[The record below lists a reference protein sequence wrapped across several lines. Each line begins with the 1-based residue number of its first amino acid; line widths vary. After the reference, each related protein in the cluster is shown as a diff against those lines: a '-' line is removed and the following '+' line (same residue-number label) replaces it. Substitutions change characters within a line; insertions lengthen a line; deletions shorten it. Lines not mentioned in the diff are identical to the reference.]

1 MKKILALL
9 ATIIIPAYVLAQTT
23 VGIFIDQ
30 ANSSIISKDGASL
43 KVGSAGTQGVNVLV
57 DGVSEMTV
65 SATAV
70 TLPTN
75 SLTVT
80 AGNVA
85 ATAGSVSAGTTL
97 AAGTTVTAGTGVT
110 ATTGNVVATAGAVNA
125 GTTMTAGTGI
135 TATAGGVTATA
146 GNITATAGNLV
157 LTAGEI
163 VMAGIST
170 KAAAGSTNADA
181 VALTTPVTYVTG
193 ADDSVGVI
201 LAAGSIG
208 SVRWIYNTVGNKVL
222 KIYPPALDAVN
233 GQTTTT
239 GATSCPAGALCVC
252 TKVAA
257 LTWYCGL

>member
-1 MKKILALL
+1 MKRLITFLAIIAFPLL
-9 ATIIIPAYVLAQTT
+9 VAAESQVKL
-23 VGIFIDQ
+23 FIDTDN
-30 ANSSIISKDGASL
+30 ASVVSKDGSALKLASD
-43 KVGSAGTQGVNVLV
+43 GTQGLNVLV
-57 DGVSEMTV
+57 NGTSEMTV

-75 SLTVT
+75 ALTVT
-80 AGNVA
+80 AGNIA
-85 ATAGSVSAGTTL
+85 ATAGSLTAGKTI
-97 AAGTTVTAGTGVT
+97 TAGTGIT
-110 ATTGNVVATAGAVNA
+110 STTGNVVATAGAVNA
-125 GTTMTAGTGI
+125 GTSVGAGTTVTAGTGI
-135 TATAGGVTATA
+135 TATT

-181 VALTTPVTYVTG
+181 TALTTPVTYVTG
-193 ADDSVGVI
+193 ADDATGVI
-201 LAAGSIG
+201 LAAGSTG

-233 GQTTTT
+233 GGTVTTD
-239 GATSCPAGALCVC
+239 AASCPAGALCIC

>member
-1 MKKILALL
+1 MKRLITFLAIIAFPLL
-9 ATIIIPAYVLAQTT
+9 VAAESQVKL
-23 VGIFIDQ
+23 FIDTDN
-30 ANSSIISKDGASL
+30 ASVVSKDGSALKLASD
-43 KVGSAGTQGVNVLV
+43 GTQGLNVLV
-57 DGVSEMTV
+57 NGTSEMTV

-75 SLTVT
+75 ALTVT
-80 AGNVA
+80 AGNIA
-85 ATAGSVSAGTTL
+85 ATAGSLTAGTTV
-97 AAGTTVTAGTGVT
+97 AAGTTITAGTGIT
-110 ATTGNVVATAGAVNA
+110 STTGNVVATAGAVNA
-125 GTTMTAGTGI
+125 GTSVGAGTTVTAGTGI
-135 TATAGGVTATA
+135 TATT

-181 VALTTPVTYVTG
+181 TALTTPVTYVTA
-193 ADDSVGVI
+193 ADDTKGVI
-201 LAAGSIG
+201 LAAGSTG

-233 GQTTTT
+233 GQTVTT
-239 GATSCPAGALCVC
+239 GATSCPAGALCIC